1 MSEFFRSDVVRETVV
16 ELSQMQE
23 RLMMEMPQ
31 LPYLPPDKK
40 KEHLKFLKSF
50 LEKQKLFFFRMS
62 LVEDEEVKMIKE
74 KLIEAAKMFG
84 YNEID
89 GMDKFFE
96 RLDLTISELDS
107 KIDN

>member
-1 MSEFFRSDVVRETVV
+1 MINKKSIDVLGIGNAIIDVIAGADDDF
-16 ELSQMQE
+16 LN
-23 RLMMEMPQ
+23 
-31 LPYLPPDKK
+31 
-40 KEHLKFLKSF
+40 EHGLNKGS
-50 LEKQKLFFFRMS
+50 MT
-62 LVEDEEVKMIKE
+62 LVDDEEVKLIKE

-96 RLDLTISELDS
+96 RLDMTISELDS

>member
-1 MSEFFRSDVVRETVV
+1 
-16 ELSQMQE
+16 
-23 RLMMEMPQ
+23 
-31 LPYLPPDKK
+31 
-40 KEHLKFLKSF
+40 
-50 LEKQKLFFFRMS
+50 MS

-96 RLDLTISELDS
+96 RLDMTISELDS